1 MAKIPTYQSGV
12 GAPGAGRGV
21 RVNPG
26 VLMRPG
32 MAFADM
38 ASSVGKLSKDYFDQA
53 KALTE
58 AAEMAEAEREAG
70 DVLDATTY
78 QALQAD
84 TIEKGDEIYAAGEMK
99 AAEKRPKGKFQGLKF
114 DAQLSRIKASRGHI
128 YRARREEKRLTLEMR
143 KVEIAMQK
151 ALETGDRPWYNRLV
165 ASVHPSIGDAHAN
178 ELLKG
183 FEKSSE
189 IEIARLSA
197 NDNPQGVLDF
207 LQGLKDDKG
216 LTKDQMTRIGFVEGV
231 ARDQKVFSRYQK
243 DQQQQDLSAE
253 LWELSGKKN
262 TTPTEIYDFVSKLPD
277 SVFSL
282 AEKDSLY
289 KSTISR
295 LRLIEN
301 GRGDPY
307 TVRQDQVAF
316 KELLFGAVDGT
327 KGESDFRKAVNNH
340 KITTGDYIYLNNAKK
355 DVSSTSMV
363 NVLRRMDQLI
373 DESGQYGGGVPLDMT
388 DAVKTKA
395 QMILESRVNSAEKSG
410 KALDGMA
417 LWEEMIMV
425 VREVELEAA
434 NVVDIK
440 EFMPIN
446 RSIEDAAKRS
456 LGNQPRTLTIEEFE
470 KLLQDAKMRGWT
482 EGRVKE
488 YMEAAGLR
496 EPK

>member
-1 MAKIPTYQSGV
+1 MAQIPTYQSGV

-26 VLMRPG
+26 ALMRPG

-38 ASSVGKLSKDYFDQA
+38 ASSVGKLSKDYFEQA

-128 YRARREEKRLTLEMR
+128 YRARREEKRLKLEMS
-143 KVEIAMQK
+143 KVDIGMQK

-243 DQQQQDLSAE
+243 DQQQQDMTVKLF
-253 LWELSGKKN
+253 GITGDKN
-262 TTPTEIYDFVSKLPD
+262 TTPQQIYDFVYQLPD
-277 SVFSL
+277 SVFSPI
-282 AEKDSLY
+282 EKDSLY
-289 KSTISR
+289 KSSISR
-295 LRLIEN
+295 LRIIAD
-301 GRGDPY
+301 GRNDPY
-307 TVRQDQVAF
+307 KVTQDQAEYR
-316 KELLFGAVDGT
+316 KLLFAAEDGS
-327 KGESDFRKAVNNH
+327 KGEPDFRKAAVAL
-340 KITTGDYIYLNNAKK
+340 KVSTDDYEHLQLVASHQLSDSLAPALRQMEAMVKEDVAFGKVMNA
-355 DVSSTSMV
+355 D
-363 NVLRRMDQLI
+363 LE
-373 DESGQYGGGVPLDMT
+373 ESI
-388 DAVKTKA
+388 KTKVQISLRA
-395 QMILESRVNSAEKSG
+395 KIKDAEKAG
-410 KALDGMA
+410 KPLRGAE
-417 LWEEMIMV
+417 LWEEMIMS
-425 VREVELEAA
+425 VREAELEADRT
-434 NVVDIK
+434 VDPTEPTTVSPSII
-440 EFMPIN
+440 ENIN
-446 RSIEDAAKRS
+446 
-456 LGNQPRTLTIEEFE
+456 RTLTVEAFTKMAE
-470 KLLQDAKMRGWT
+470 DAKLRGWS
-482 EGRVKE
+482 KE
-488 YMEAAGLR
+488 RFEEWLRLSGLE